1 MSKSPAKK
9 QKTVNFSRD
18 EPRITDPRF
27 ANIQSDPRFRLPG
40 RKNKVKLDKRFSRVL
55 DDEDFTKRAKV
66 DRYGRPL
73 ENDAEKTRLKRK
85 YDFDEDEDQEQEQ
98 EGHSDGD
105 DDDDQPDNDD
115 EVQRELRR
123 LDNGRDLLRQ
133 GRDSDSASVTSSDET
148 SSSDEDDDNPDDAV
162 DHEPTIGP
170 TSQSEIPM
178 GEVTSR
184 IAVVNLDWDNIRA
197 ADIMAVINS
206 FLPASGSLLQVSIYP
221 SEFGKERLEREEMEG
236 PPREIF
242 AIKDDGTDDN
252 NMEHSEDEDDSDAD
266 AEIKDSLLAPDTG
279 AEFDSAALRRYQLDR
294 LRYYYCVLTFSSPS
308 VAEHVYSAVDGT
320 EYLTTAN
327 FFDLRFVPDD
337 TDFSSD
343 TPKEECTT
351 IPDDYRPNE
360 FVTDALQHSKVRLT
374 WDADDGSRKET
385 IARAFKGG
393 RQEIDENDLKAYLAS
408 DSSSDDERQEDAN
421 GAAMSKKEIER
432 QKMRA
437 ALGLAPEPVKKTP
450 SSKGE
455 KKAKAP
461 VGDMQITFTSG
472 FSAPTEG
479 DEEGDSKKKNKKK
492 NRGVFENSPEPDE
505 TTVEKYVR
513 KERERK
519 QRRKNKKEASD
530 EDGGDDNDDAEDH
543 TDQAQG
549 EAADAGDL
557 GFDDPFFTSTTAA
570 APSAQEE
577 KAASNR
583 LRKEERMKKK
593 KEREAEEEAERKQR
607 AELELLMIDDDADVD
622 GAGSGDENTARK
634 IRHFNMKEIERAE
647 KIARKKNK
655 GKKNKKNPANAGD
668 ADAGG
673 VDANANGDDQFKVD
687 TSDPRFARLFDSHEY
702 AIDPTNPRF
711 KGTQGMREVLEEGRR
726 RRAKKDKKDRQ
737 SNRRG
742 GGGGKEEEG
751 DGEEVKEIK
760 TRTKKSATTTKQ
772 GSNDDGA
779 DVDLKH
785 LVKKIKMRSTK

>member
-85 YDFDEDEDQEQEQ
+85 YDFDEDEEE
-98 EGHSDGD
+98 EPKRRSDGD

-115 EVQRELRR
+115 DVQRELRR
-123 LDNGRDLLRQ
+123 LDSGRDLLRQ
-133 GRDSDSASVTSSDET
+133 GRDSDSASVTSSDDT
-148 SSSDEDDDNPDDAV
+148 SSSDEDEDDADNIV
-162 DHEPTIGP
+162 DNEPTIGP
-170 TSQSEIPM
+170 TSQSKIPM

-184 IAVVNLDWDNIRA
+184 IAIVNLDWDNIRA

-242 AIKDDGTDDN
+242 ASKDDETNHN
-252 NMEHSEDEDDSDAD
+252 NSDHTEDEDDSDAD

-337 TDFSSD
+337 TDFFSD

-351 IPDDYRPNE
+351 IPDDYRPND

-408 DSSSDDERQEDAN
+408 DSSSDDERQEDAD
-421 GAAMSKKEIER
+421 GAAMSKKEMER

-450 SSKGE
+450 SSKGG
-455 KKAKAP
+455 KKEKAP

-472 FSAPTEG
+472 FSAPADG
-479 DEEGDSKKKNKKK
+479 DEERDSKKKSKKK

-519 QRRKNKKEASD
+519 QRRKNKKETGD
-530 EDGGDDNDDAEDH
+530 DGGDDDDDAEDRIDH
-543 TDQAQG
+543 TQG
-549 EAADAGDL
+549 DAADAGDL
-557 GFDDPFFTSTTAA
+557 GFDDPFFTSTTAT

-593 KEREAEEEAERKQR
+593 KEREAEEEADRKQR
-607 AELELLMIDDDADVD
+607 AELELLMIDDAADVD
-622 GAGSGDENTARK
+622 GSGDEHAARK

-655 GKKNKKNPANAGD
+655 GKKNKKNSAS
-668 ADAGG
+668 ADAAAD
-673 VDANANGDDQFKVD
+673 VKNANDDDQFKVD

-726 RRAKKDKKDRQ
+726 RRDKKDKTERQ
-737 SNRRG
+737 SNRRSG
-742 GGGGKEEEG
+742 DGGKEEEEE
-751 DGEEVKEIK
+751 GEKEAK
-760 TRTKKSATTTKQ
+760 PRTKKSATTTTTKQ
-772 GSNDDGA
+772 GSNDDGG

-785 LVKKIKMRSTK
+785 LVKKLKMRSSKLD